1 MLKITQFSIIFCFIL
16 YIFSGIFGFL
26 LYGDNLNDTILNE
39 FLTEIQDEKS
49 DLTIKILLIIS
60 NVGFLLCAITSIPL
74 IYYTLKQNF
83 FSTYKFI
90 LKIKKKKNIE
100 MENEDENNKITNEKS
115 LEINNGENIDTNSEI
130 TNNTESETE
139 IETERTNSESS
150 ENNKDKKKIR
160 INLTKKEE
168 IIISVILYITIG
180 CITILIP
187 KLKSMFNIVGSTA
200 ANSIQFIIPCLMII
214 CLKEK
219 SEKLINL
226 ILVKILLIFGIV
238 SLIICLVAE
247 FVNAF
252 I

>member
-1 MLKITQFSIIFCFIL
+1 
-16 YIFSGIFGFL
+16 
-26 LYGDNLNDTILNE
+26 
-39 FLTEIQDEKS
+39 
-49 DLTIKILLIIS
+49 
-60 NVGFLLCAITSIPL
+60 
-74 IYYTLKQNF
+74 
-83 FSTYKFI
+83 
-90 LKIKKKKNIE
+90 

-115 LEINNGENIDTNSEI
+115 LEINNVENIDTNSAI
-130 TNNTESETE
+130 PNNTESETE

-238 SLIICLVAE
+238 SSTTCLVAE